1 MADTNGA
8 LLMSLQAFGGKK
20 SEMKLYSEMVR
31 RVKPHVTDTMTGRE
45 IVGYIA
51 GKL

>member
-8 LLMSLQAFGGKK
+8 LLISLQAFGGKK
-20 SEMKLYSEMVR
+20 SEMKLYSEMAHS
-31 RVKPHVTDTMTGRE
+31 VKPHVTDTMTGRE